1 VIFEAPFLLALAP
14 LLAVALG
21 ALAWVAR
28 RRRVAFATAW
38 SAALGRA
45 ARSRIRRGPLAVAFA
60 TLCAGIA
67 LAGPRGGRAKVTAET
82 HALNLVLAVDISR
95 SMLAEDANPNRL
107 QHAVRESRRLVQ
119 DIEGDRV
126 GLIAFAGRSYILT
139 PLTVDGSAVRMYL
152 DGLDPDLA
160 SEGGTSLSAVLQQG
174 GQLLAA
180 GGDGADRVLV
190 VFTDGEGH
198 DSLPEA
204 VAQAQA
210 LRSRGV
216 HLILVAEGRA
226 APVRI
231 PIRDS
236 TGTLIEYKLDEQG
249 QPVRTQRRDDILRAL
264 GDAAEATVVPADLPD
279 QAGAIKNIVAAF
291 KRSPISETRVADL
304 VPRGW
309 IPALAAV
316 LALLGF
322 TLAGRGAALAALAG
336 IALLGGSAQAQ
347 RPTRG
352 DRALAAGD
360 PVRAA
365 QAWLEQ
371 AGLGTSRDTAFYNA
385 GTAAASAGKFDVARG
400 ALTEAAKSADPE
412 LRYRALYNLGTA
424 ALDQAARDS
433 ARRDA
438 LLDEATGN
446 LRSALLLEP
455 ASARAKWNLELA
467 LRRRP
472 PQSGGGGGGGSPP
485 SGGGGAQRPK
495 PAEPAQGPQ
504 GLSQTEAEQILN
516 SMERQER
523 ATRAEQE
530 SRFRGGAGG
539 VKDW

>member
-1 VIFEAPFLLALAP
+1 VIFETPLLLVLTPLLALA
-14 LLAVALG
+14 LG
-21 ALAWVAR
+21 GLAWAAR
-28 RRRVAFATAW
+28 RRRVRFATTW
-38 SAALGRA
+38 SAALGRT
-45 ARSRIRRGPLAVAFA
+45 ARGQIRRGPLIVALA
-60 TLCAGIA
+60 TLCAGVA

-82 HALNLVLAVDISR
+82 HALNLVIAMDISR
-95 SMLAEDANPNRL
+95 SMLAEDVSPNRL
-107 QHAVRESRRLVQ
+107 QHAVREGRRLVQ

-139 PLTVDGSAVRMYL
+139 PLTIDGGAVRMYL

-160 SEGGTSLSAVLQQG
+160 SEGGTSLAAVLQQG

-204 VAQAQA
+204 VLQAQE
-210 LRSRGV
+210 LKSHGI
-216 HLILVAEGRA
+216 HLVLAAQGRTE
-226 APVRI
+226 PVKI

-236 TGTLIEYKLDEQG
+236 TGSLIEYKLDEQG
-249 QPVRTQRRDDILRAL
+249 QVVRTQRRDDILRAL
-264 GDAAEATVVPADLPD
+264 ADAAEGTVVPADLPD
-279 QAGAIKNIVAAF
+279 QAGAVKNIVAAF
-291 KRSPISETRVADL
+291 KRSPISETRIADL

-316 LALLGF
+316 LVLLAF
-322 TLAGRGAALAALAG
+322 TFSARGSALAALAG
-336 IALLGGSAQAQ
+336 VAILAGTAEAQ
-347 RPTRG
+347 RPAQG

-360 PVRAA
+360 TVRAA
-365 QAWLEQ
+365 QAWLKQ
-371 AGLGTSRDTAFYNA
+371 AGHGTARDTAFYNA
-385 GTAAASAGKFDVARG
+385 GTAALDAGKFDVARG
-400 ALTEAAKSADPE
+400 ALSEAAKSADPD

-424 ALDQAARDS
+424 ALVQARRDS

-438 LLDEATGN
+438 LLDEATNN
-446 LRSALLLEP
+446 LRSALVLQP
-455 ASARAKWNLELA
+455 GSARAKWNLELA

-472 PQSGGGGGGGSPP
+472 PESGGGGGGRPP
-485 SGGGGAQRPK
+485 SSGGGGQRPK
-495 PAEPAQGPQ
+495 PAEQAPGPQ
-504 GLSQTEAEQILN
+504 GLSEAEAEQILN

>member
-1 VIFEAPFLLALAP
+1 VIFEAPLLLAFAP
-14 LLAVALG
+14 LLAIALG

-28 RRRVAFATAW
+28 RRRVRFATAW

-45 ARSRIRRGPLAVAFA
+45 ARSRIRRGPLAVAVA

-67 LAGPRGGRAKVTAET
+67 IAGPRGGRAKVTAET

-95 SMLAEDANPNRL
+95 SMLAEDVSPNRL

-139 PLTVDGSAVRMYL
+139 PLTVDGGAVRMYL

-160 SEGGTSLSAVLQQG
+160 SEGGTSLSAVLAQG

-216 HLILVAEGRA
+216 HLVLVAEGKPT
-226 APVRI
+226 PVRI

-236 TGTLIEYKLDEQG
+236 VGALIEYKLDEQG

-264 GDAAEATVVPADLPD
+264 ADAAEATLVPADLPD

-291 KRSPISETRVADL
+291 KRSPISETRIADL

-316 LALLGF
+316 IVLLAF
-322 TLAGRGAALAALAG
+322 TLAGRGPALAALAG
-336 IALLGGSAQAQ
+336 LALFAGRMEAQ
-347 RPTRG
+347 RPAAG

-360 PVRAA
+360 SLRAA
-365 QAWLEQ
+365 QAWLAQ
-371 AGLGTSRDTAFYNA
+371 AGLGVARDTAFYNA
-385 GTAAASAGKFDVARG
+385 GTAAAAVGKFDVARG
-400 ALTEAAKSADPE
+400 ALGEAAKSADPE

-424 ALDQAARDS
+424 ALEQAAKDT

-438 LLDEATGN
+438 LLDEATNN

-485 SGGGGAQRPK
+485 SGGGGAQRPQ
-495 PAEPAQGPQ
+495 PAEPPQGPQ
-504 GLSQTEAEQILN
+504 GLSQSEAEQILN

-523 ATRAEQE
+523 ATRTEQE

>member
-1 VIFEAPFLLALAP
+1 VIFEAPLLLALAP
-14 LLAVALG
+14 LIAVALG
-21 ALAWVAR
+21 ALAWIAR
-28 RRRVAFATAW
+28 RRRVQFATAW
-38 SAALGRA
+38 SPALGRT
-45 ARSRIRRGPLAVAFA
+45 ARGRMRRGPLGVALA
-60 TLCAGIA
+60 TLCAGVA
-67 LAGPRGGRAKVTAET
+67 LAGPRGGRATVTAET

-95 SMLAEDANPNRL
+95 SMLAEDVGPNRL

-152 DGLDPDLA
+152 DGLDPELA
-160 SEGGTSLSAVLQQG
+160 SEGGTSLAAVLQQG

-190 VFTDGEGH
+190 VFTDGEAH
-198 DSLPEA
+198 DSLPDA

-210 LRSRGV
+210 LRARG
-216 HLILVAEGRA
+216 IRLVLVGEGRPE
-226 APVRI
+226 PVKI

-236 TGTLIEYKLDEQG
+236 TGSLIEYKLDEQG

-264 GDAAEATVVPADLPD
+264 ADAAEGTVVPGDLPD
-279 QAGAIKNIVAAF
+279 QAGAVKNIVAAF
-291 KRSPISETRVADL
+291 KRSPVSETRIADL

-316 LALLGF
+316 IVLLGLTF
-322 TLAGRGAALAALAG
+322 AARGPALAAVAGVAVLAG
-336 IALLGGSAQAQ
+336 AAQAQ
-347 RPTRG
+347 RPARG

-371 AGLGTSRDTAFYNA
+371 AGRGAARDTAFYNA
-385 GTAAASAGKFDVARG
+385 GTAALESGKFDVARS

-424 ALDQAARDS
+424 ALEQAGRDS

-438 LLDEATGN
+438 LLEEATSN
-446 LRSALLLEP
+446 LRSALVLEP

-467 LRRRP
+467 LRQRP
-472 PQSGGGGGGGSPP
+472 PRSGGSGGGSPP
-485 SGGGGAQRPK
+485 SGGGGGQRP
-495 PAEPAQGPQ
+495 EPAKPQPGPQ
-504 GLSQTEAEQILN
+504 GLSEAEAEQILN

-530 SRFRGGAGG
+530 SRFRGGSGG

>member
-1 VIFEAPFLLALAP
+1 MIFEAPFLLALAP

-21 ALAWVAR
+21 ALAWAAR

-45 ARSRIRRGPLAVAFA
+45 ARSRIRRGPLVVAFA

-67 LAGPRGGRAKVTAET
+67 LAGPLGGRAKVTAET

-95 SMLAEDANPNRL
+95 SMLAEDASPNRL

-226 APVRI
+226 TPVRI

-264 GDAAEATVVPADLPD
+264 ADAAEATVVPADLPD

-291 KRSPISETRVADL
+291 KRSPVSETRVADL
-304 VPRGW
+304 VPRAW

-322 TLAGRGAALAALAG
+322 TLAGRGPALAALAG
-336 IALLGGSAQAQ
+336 IALFGGSAHAQ
-347 RPTRG
+347 RPARG

-360 PVRAA
+360 PVGAA
-365 QAWLEQ
+365 KAWLEQ
-371 AGLGTSRDTAFYNA
+371 AGLGTARDTAFYNA

-424 ALDQAARDS
+424 ALEQAARDS
-433 ARRDA
+433 VRREA

-446 LRSALLLEP
+446 LRGALLLEP
-455 ASARAKWNLELA
+455 GSARAKWNLELA

>member
-1 VIFEAPFLLALAP
+1 VIFEAPLLLALAP
-14 LLAVALG
+14 LLAIALG
-21 ALAWVAR
+21 ALAWAAR
-28 RRRVAFATAW
+28 RRRVRFATAW

-45 ARSRIRRGPLAVAFA
+45 ARSRVRRGPVAITLAA
-60 TLCAGIA
+60 LCAGVA
-67 LAGPRGGRAKVTAET
+67 VAGPRGGRAKVTAET
-82 HALNLVLAVDISR
+82 QALNLVLAVDISR
-95 SMLAEDANPNRL
+95 SMLAEDVSPNRL

-139 PLTVDGSAVRMYL
+139 PLTVDGGAVRMYL

-160 SEGGTSLSAVLQQG
+160 SEGGTSLAAVLQQG

-204 VAQAQA
+204 VAQAQD
-210 LRSRGV
+210 LRTRGI
-216 HLILVAEGRA
+216 HLVLVAEGRA
-226 APVRI
+226 TPVRI

-236 TGTLIEYKLDEQG
+236 TGTLIEYKLDEHG
-249 QPVRTQRRDDILRAL
+249 QQVRTQRRDDILRAL
-264 GDAAEATVVPADLPD
+264 ADAAEATVVPADLPD

-291 KRSPISETRVADL
+291 KRSPISETRIADL

-309 IPALAAV
+309 IPGLAAV
-316 LALLGF
+316 LVLLAF
-322 TLAGRGAALAALAG
+322 TFASRGPALAALAG
-336 IALLGGSAQAQ
+336 LALLGETAQAQ
-347 RPTRG
+347 RPARG

-360 PVRAA
+360 PVGAA
-365 QAWLEQ
+365 QAWLQQ
-371 AGLGTSRDTAFYNA
+371 AGHGVAQDTAFYNA
-385 GTAAASAGKFDVARG
+385 GTAALEAGKFEVATG
-400 ALTEAAKSADPE
+400 ALAEATKSPDPE

-424 ALDQAARDS
+424 ALEQAERDS
-433 ARRDA
+433 TRRDA
-438 LLDEATGN
+438 LLDEATTN
-446 LRSALLLEP
+446 LRAALLLEP

-485 SGGGGAQRPK
+485 SGGGGGQRPQ
-495 PAEPAQGPQ
+495 PVEPTQGPQ
-504 GLSQTEAEQILN
+504 GLSQAEAEQILN

-523 ATRAEQE
+523 ATRTEQE

>member
-1 VIFEAPFLLALAP
+1 VTFEAPFLLALAP
-14 LLAVALG
+14 LLAVVLG

-45 ARSRIRRGPLAVAFA
+45 ARSRIRRGPLVVAFA

-67 LAGPRGGRAKVTAET
+67 LAGPRGGRAKVTAES

-95 SMLAEDANPNRL
+95 SMLAEDASPNRL

-264 GDAAEATVVPADLPD
+264 ADAAEATVVPADLPD
-279 QAGAIKNIVAAF
+279 QAGAVKSIVAAF

-309 IPALAAV
+309 IPALAGV
-316 LALLGF
+316 LALLAF
-322 TLAGRGAALAALAG
+322 TLMGRGPALAALTG
-336 IALLGGSAQAQ
+336 IALFGGSAQAQ
-347 RPTRG
+347 RPARG

-371 AGLGTSRDTAFYNA
+371 AGLGTARDTAFYNA

-424 ALDQAARDS
+424 ALEQAARDS

-455 ASARAKWNLELA
+455 GSARAKWNLELA

-495 PAEPAQGPQ
+495 PAEPAQGPE

>member
-1 VIFEAPFLLALAP
+1 MTFEAPFLLALAP
-14 LLAVALG
+14 LLAVVLG

-45 ARSRIRRGPLAVAFA
+45 ARSRIRRGPLVVAFA

-67 LAGPRGGRAKVTAET
+67 LAGPRGGRAKVTAES

-95 SMLAEDANPNRL
+95 SMLAEDASPNRL

-264 GDAAEATVVPADLPD
+264 ADAAEATVVPADLPD
-279 QAGAIKNIVAAF
+279 QAGAVKSIVAAF

-309 IPALAAV
+309 IPALAGV
-316 LALLGF
+316 LALLAF
-322 TLAGRGAALAALAG
+322 TLMGRGPALAALAG
-336 IALLGGSAQAQ
+336 IALFGGSAQAQ
-347 RPTRG
+347 RPARG

-371 AGLGTSRDTAFYNA
+371 AGLGTARDTAFYNA

-424 ALDQAARDS
+424 ALEQAARDS

-455 ASARAKWNLELA
+455 GSARAKWNLELA

-495 PAEPAQGPQ
+495 PAEPAQGPE

>member
-1 VIFEAPFLLALAP
+1 VTFEAPFLLALAP

-45 ARSRIRRGPLAVAFA
+45 ARSRIRRGPLVVAFA

-67 LAGPRGGRAKVTAET
+67 LAGPRGGRAKVTAES

-95 SMLAEDANPNRL
+95 SMLAEDASPNRL

-264 GDAAEATVVPADLPD
+264 ADAAEATVVPADLPD
-279 QAGAIKNIVAAF
+279 QAGAVKSIVAAF
-291 KRSPISETRVADL
+291 KRSPISETRIADL

-309 IPALAAV
+309 IPALAGV
-316 LALLGF
+316 LALLAF
-322 TLAGRGAALAALAG
+322 TLMGRGPALAALAG
-336 IALLGGSAQAQ
+336 IALFGGSAQAQ
-347 RPTRG
+347 RPARG

-371 AGLGTSRDTAFYNA
+371 AGLGTARDTAFYNA

-424 ALDQAARDS
+424 ALEQAARDS

-455 ASARAKWNLELA
+455 GSARAKWNLELA

-495 PAEPAQGPQ
+495 PAEPAQGPE